1 MVAEILLLRSVLG
14 MRKRALYVLPFV
26 SIVTEKEVW
35 LTKLLENV
43 NVRLQAFHSQN
54 EANWGTSTD
63 IAVCTIEKANSL
75 VNKMLEEELFNEV
88 EFIIIDELHMIM
100 DGGRGHLIE
109 NLIAKLRYLEK
120 AKGSRVQIIAMS
132 ATMGGLDKL

>member
-43 NVRLQAFHSQN
+43 NVRLQAFHS
-54 EANWGTSTD
+54 
-63 IAVCTIEKANSL
+63 
-75 VNKMLEEELFNEV
+75 
-88 EFIIIDELHMIM
+88 
-100 DGGRGHLIE
+100 
-109 NLIAKLRYLEK
+109 
-120 AKGSRVQIIAMS
+120 
-132 ATMGGLDKL
+132 